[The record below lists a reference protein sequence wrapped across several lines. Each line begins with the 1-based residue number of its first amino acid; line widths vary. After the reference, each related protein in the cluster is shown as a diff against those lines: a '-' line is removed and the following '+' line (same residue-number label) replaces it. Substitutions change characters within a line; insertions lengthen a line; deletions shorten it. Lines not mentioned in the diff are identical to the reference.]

1 MLWVYFKGVMQS
13 LWNRAELC
21 DSGVVGVFQWSTIVG
36 AMQGLLQKK
45 GQSNVIVVSLEQR
58 AGWPVM
64 SACGV
69 YQCVVFVVF
78 ISFFNF
84 IFINVWC

>member
-1 MLWVYFKGVMQS
+1 MEYYSWC
-13 LWNRAELC
+13 NA
-21 DSGVVGVFQWSTIVG
+21 G
-36 AMQGLLQKK
+36 AVTKK

-84 IFINVWC
+84 IFIVWC